1 MACLASELEE
11 LLDEELE
18 EELLEGEVSET
29 SSFSLFPDPLKPSF
43 RFDFLSASD
52 DEPRSS
58 TLAGMRGEPPGI
70 ALIVLPWAPEGTWA
84 RTGTEVRHITGRVV
98 SFAGISIGPL
108 MVEAPDITPIG
119 PMAADDDEDDE
130 DDDDD
135 DDDDDELEIGGE
147 TLSKVLCSSSDI
159 TWKVG

>member
-1 MACLASELEE
+1 MARLVSELEE

-29 SSFSLFPDPLKPSF
+29 SSFSLLPDPLMSNF
-43 RFDFLSASD
+43 RFDFLSDSD

-58 TLAGMRGEPPGI
+58 TLAGMRGESSGI
-70 ALIVLPWAPEGTWA
+70 ALIVLPWA
-84 RTGTEVRHITGRVV
+84 RKGTEVRHITGRVV

-108 MVEAPDITPIG
+108 MAETPDITPIG

-130 DDDDD
+130 DDEDDDDDD
-135 DDDDDELEIGGE
+135 DDDDDELEMGGE
-147 TLSKVLCSSSDI
+147 TLSNSLCSSSVI
-159 TWKVG
+159 AWKVG